1 MYTKAKNAGAAYET
15 VAKDEAVYLAT
26 RWIMPAE
33 RNLLEQVSIRLGT
46 QQEYPTFNE
55 MAKKMTLEQLIKYA
69 NEIVPEK
76 LPVNF
81 NASKSKRANDSKL
94 FTLAELNKRINDAVK
109 DKDAKI
115 SELKDKV
122 AQANKQ
128 VDYMNRRQKVFQ
140 DEKSGFLF
148 TFPKTVIF

>member
-1 MYTKAKNAGAAYET
+1 
-15 VAKDEAVYLAT
+15 
-26 RWIMPAE
+26 
-33 RNLLEQVSIRLGT
+33 
-46 QQEYPTFNE
+46 
-55 MAKKMTLEQLIKYA
+55 MAKKMTLEQLIEYA

-81 NASKSKRANDSKL
+81 SASKSKRANDNKL
-94 FTLAELNKRINDAVK
+94 FTLGELNKRINDAVK

-115 SELKDKV
+115 SELKNKV

-140 DEKSGFLF
+140 DERRRQQQTNPDKYV
-148 TFPKTVIF
+148 PKVTSLINVEDHPNGVKPVSYTHLTLPTICSV